1 MSGAEMITT
10 NLVGISLH
18 TAGLLATVG
27 HAGAGEVGCVAH
39 VHRHPLVDRLRLD
52 DDLPVSWE
60 QNIHQSVRKI
70 SGKNPTFGVA
80 GETRL
85 KEI

>member
-1 MSGAEMITT
+1 MITKYEGT
-10 NLVGISLH
+10 THLVGISLH

-27 HAGAGEVGCVAH
+27 HAGAGEVGSVAH

-60 QNIHQSVRKI
+60 QNISQE
-70 SGKNPTFGVA
+70 NFG
-80 GETRL
+80 
-85 KEI
+85 